1 MMAVF
6 VAAAWLPP
14 MQAQAAAVRGLLAD
28 AVQNPRGEKLGAVE
42 ELIVD
47 VRAGRVV
54 YVVVDSAEKFHT
66 LPVRAFDERM
76 RLDMDLANAVAHD
89 KSRADPKFRRAG
101 KLIGQPVSNPGD
113 GRIGKIADI
122 EFDLQSGKVE
132 QVVVETDQGRRNMPP
147 AVLAHGR
154 FPPLT
159 RWQVEHPP
167 ADVDERQGFVR
178 RESSDERKRLHDHE
192 WDRLW

>member
-1 MMAVF
+1 MIAVLM
-6 VAAAWLPP
+6 AAAWLPAT
-14 MQAQAAAVRGLLAD
+14 QAGAATVSGLLGD
-28 AVQNPRGEKLGAVE
+28 AVQNLRGEKVGAVE

-54 YVVVDSAEKFHT
+54 YVVVDSAEKFYT
-66 LPVRAFDERM
+66 LPVRAFEERL
-76 RLDMDLANAVAHD
+76 RLNMDLSNAVAHD
-89 KSRADPKFRRAG
+89 KSREDPKFRRAG
-101 KLIGQPVSNPGD
+101 KLIGQQVTNPGD

-122 EFDLQSGKVE
+122 EFHLQSGRVE

-147 AVLAHGR
+147 AVLAQGR

-159 RWQVEHPP
+159 RWQVENPP
-167 ADVDERQGFVR
+167 ADVDDRQGFVR
-178 RESSDERKRLHDHE
+178 RESSDDRRRLHDHQ